1 MLHRALDK
9 PSYIQFSIYNQPFR
23 KTPLQFVYLFTAF
36 FYFLKAS
43 VRSCVFALVLEGCIV
58 AFPEAQLQDC
68 GF

>member
-1 MLHRALDK
+1 MLRAGQTQLHSILHLHSSPK
-9 PSYIQFSIYNQPFR
+9 THLNLSIY
-23 KTPLQFVYLFTAF
+23 LLL

-43 VRSCVFALVLEGCIV
+43 VRSRVFALVLEGCIV